1 MFDRKRVSQHAQAWT
16 ASWLLH
22 DTLDHWRIFKVNTFT
37 EGVSKFILGSHN
49 TIHSLINGHRVRF
62 LPCFVKHVRVD
73 PMVVSVGQLGWI
85 VLEAGHHHVTTDR
98 LALRRQELDLR
109 GVAFASDGVALAVV
123 VRGEEVK
130 GRKDGDLV
138 FRLGLH
144 ELLMNGVE
152 EVRTCGVQVVPEIP
166 PSVLFQ
172 VIDGQ
177 LEEGMPSA
185 AGYEPVE
192 YVDLRLFSDDEGMLV
207 RLLADQTVIMH
218 SPVVQRF
225 ERVHVKV
232 EVDPAVSMEHKVSH
246 DVRSEDG
253 RGVAVVKDQVAW
265 IVTRHKLTDIIQ
277 RPEPIL
283 PVWVQRLPGLHPF
296 LVSARN
302 LIRVPNLSSQKK
314 NKLNQETGSANYT
327 GVHIFSKLE
336 APSTGQGQ
344 IQGVQR
350 GNCTPHQFRSY
361 YPGYFHPQTPSF
373 APHTNH
379 LRAWTCACR
388 GTNPKTWKCPV
399 IQYTYS

>member
-1 MFDRKRVSQHAQAWT
+1 MSILAINNGFEVIVIYTTVTRLLYFWTSNKRNSQLRDKYHSTISRYHTTYVKPLQDAKQNVCQIHSAAVRLIIQFCSSSLDCTTRICLIGRWPVNMRKHGQ
-16 ASWLLH
+16 LH
-22 DTLDHWRIFKVNTFT
+22 DSFMTQLDHWRIFKVNTFT

-49 TIHSLINGHRVRF
+49 PIHSLINCHRVRF
-62 LPCFVKHVRVD
+62 LPVIIEHVRVD
-73 PMVVSVGQLGWI
+73 PVVVSEGQLGWI

-98 LALRRQELDLR
+98 LALGRQELDLR

-123 VRGEEVK
+123 VSGKEVE
-130 GRKDGDLV
+130 GWKDGDLI

-144 ELLMNGVE
+144 ELLMNRVE

-207 RLLADQTVIMH
+207 RLLADQTVIVH

-225 ERVHVKV
+225 EGVHVKV
-232 EVDPAVSMEHKVSH
+232 EVDPTVSMEHKVSH

-253 RGVAVVKDQVAW
+253 CGVAVVKDQVAW
-265 IVTRHKLTDIIQ
+265 IVTRHELTDVIQ
-277 RPEPIL
+277 RPEPVL
-283 PVWVQRLPGLHPF
+283 PVGVQRLPGLHPF
-296 LVSARN
+296 LVSVRN

-314 NKLNQETGSANYT
+314 KN
-327 GVHIFSKLE
+327 
-336 APSTGQGQ
+336 
-344 IQGVQR
+344 
-350 GNCTPHQFRSY
+350 
-361 YPGYFHPQTPSF
+361 
-373 APHTNH
+373 
-379 LRAWTCACR
+379 
-388 GTNPKTWKCPV
+388 
-399 IQYTYS
+399 